1 VICGEFKEKSQT
13 DWAILCSKDRVSSIV
28 IFWGGSEK
36 TITEIEASSDKG
48 WLQGIGNSEIGFSRS
63 ITPVGKKFI
72 LENYKWYGGPKPP
85 PITHQGINESFVEKA
100 SVVHYYYQGKWLQLT
115 GAD

>member
-1 VICGEFKEKSQT
+1 VIRGEFKERGQR
-13 DWAILCSKDRVSSIV
+13 DLAILCSKDRVSSIV

-36 TITEIEASSDKG
+36 TITEIKASPDKD
-48 WLQGIGNSEIGFSRS
+48 WLQGIGDSEIGFSRS

-72 LENYKWYGGPKPP
+72 LEHYKWYGGPKPP
-85 PITHQGINESFVEKA
+85 PITHQGINEAFVGKA
-100 SVVHYYYQGKWLQLT
+100 SVVHYYYQGKWLRLS